1 MKNMIYERGN
11 NILKSSKIIAI
22 ALAAAITVSPFAGIA
37 STSVSASESSATIAS
52 KKADMKSQL
61 ADIVQQESEVSAKVA
76 ANQKEFT
83 QLKKDQVKLEKS
95 IEETKAAI
103 DKRKGKLEERARAM
117 QTSSATTSIVDS
129 VLEADS
135 ITDAAAAVIAYSK
148 FQSADVSIV
157 EAQQKDENKLAADNK
172 SLSAKIDNQRSV
184 IASSEVAAGKLAAQK
199 AEKEVLVA
207 KLAND
212 EKRAQKA
219 EKVAAELAAAA
230 AVQPIKTDVK
240 EVAKADEKTSTVAK
254 AETKTENV
262 VSVVNTSTN
271 KTDDTKKSENKPAK
285 ETTDNNAGSVVSG
298 VSGAIQEAYKYAGQA
313 YGGGAVPGNF
323 DCSGLVMYSYAKA
336 GISLPRTAAAQYGAT
351 TRISE
356 SQAQAGDLV
365 FFSDGGISHVG
376 IYLGGGQMFN
386 SQNNGIQTDNI
397 HGAYWGEHLA
407 GFGRIN

>member
-1 MKNMIYERGN
+1 MIYERGN

-157 EAQQKDENKLAADNK
+157 EAQQKDENKLAEDNK

-271 KTDDTKKSENKPAK
+271 KTDDTKKAENKPAK

>member
-1 MKNMIYERGN
+1 M
-11 NILKSSKIIAI
+11 KSSKIIAI

-271 KTDDTKKSENKPAK
+271 KTDDTKKAENKPAK

-298 VSGAIQEAYKYAGQA
+298 VSGAIQDAYKYAGQA

>member
-1 MKNMIYERGN
+1 M
-11 NILKSSKIIAI
+11 KSSKIIAI

-262 VSVVNTSTN
+262 VSVVNRSTN
-271 KTDDTKKSENKPAK
+271 KTDDTKKAENKPAK

>member
-1 MKNMIYERGN
+1 M
-11 NILKSSKIIAI
+11 KSSKIIAI

-95 IEETKAAI
+95 IEETKVAI

-240 EVAKADEKTSTVAK
+240 EVAKADEKTETSTVAK

-271 KTDDTKKSENKPAK
+271 KTDDTKKAENKPAK

>member
-1 MKNMIYERGN
+1 M
-11 NILKSSKIIAI
+11 KSSKIIAI

-240 EVAKADEKTSTVAK
+240 EVAKADEKTETSTVAK
-254 AETKTENV
+254 AETKTGNV

-271 KTDDTKKSENKPAK
+271 KTDDTKKAENKPAK

>member
-1 MKNMIYERGN
+1 M
-11 NILKSSKIIAI
+11 KSSKIIAI

-157 EAQQKDENKLAADNK
+157 EAQQKDENKLAEDNK

-240 EVAKADEKTSTVAK
+240 EVAKADEKTETSTVAK

-271 KTDDTKKSENKPAK
+271 KTDDTKKAENKPAK

>member
-1 MKNMIYERGN
+1 M
-11 NILKSSKIIAI
+11 KSSKIIAI

-271 KTDDTKKSENKPAK
+271 KTDDTKKTENKPAK

>member
-1 MKNMIYERGN
+1 M
-11 NILKSSKIIAI
+11 KSSKIIAI

-271 KTDDTKKSENKPAK
+271 KTDDTKKAENKPAK

>member
-1 MKNMIYERGN
+1 MIYERGN

-117 QTSSATTSIVDS
+117 QTSSATTSIVES

-271 KTDDTKKSENKPAK
+271 KTDDTKKAENKPAK

>member
-1 MKNMIYERGN
+1 MIYERGN

-212 EKRAQKA
+212 EKRAEKA

-271 KTDDTKKSENKPAK
+271 KTDDTKKAENKPAK

>member
-1 MKNMIYERGN
+1 M
-11 NILKSSKIIAI
+11 KSSKIIAI

-271 KTDDTKKSENKPAK
+271 KTDDTKKAENKPAK

-313 YGGGAVPGNF
+313 YGSGAVPGNF

>member
-1 MKNMIYERGN
+1 MIYERGN

-271 KTDDTKKSENKPAK
+271 KTDDTKKAENKPAK

>member
-1 MKNMIYERGN
+1 MIYERGN

-240 EVAKADEKTSTVAK
+240 EVAKADEKTETSTVAK

-271 KTDDTKKSENKPAK
+271 KTDDTKKAENKPAK

>member
-1 MKNMIYERGN
+1 MIYERGN

-254 AETKTENV
+254 TETKAENV

-271 KTDDTKKSENKPAK
+271 KTDDTKKAENKPAK

-313 YGGGAVPGNF
+313 YGSGAVPGNF

>member
-1 MKNMIYERGN
+1 M
-11 NILKSSKIIAI
+11 KSSKIIAI

>member
-1 MKNMIYERGN
+1 M
-11 NILKSSKIIAI
+11 KSSKIIAI

-129 VLEADS
+129 VLEADC

-212 EKRAQKA
+212 EKCAQKA

-271 KTDDTKKSENKPAK
+271 KTDDTKKAENKPAK

>member
-1 MKNMIYERGN
+1 M
-11 NILKSSKIIAI
+11 KSSKIIAI

-184 IASSEVAAGKLAAQK
+184 IASSEVAAGKLATQK

-271 KTDDTKKSENKPAK
+271 KTDDTKKAENKPAK

>member
-1 MKNMIYERGN
+1 MIYERGN

-271 KTDDTKKSENKPAK
+271 KTDDTKKTENKPAK

>member
-1 MKNMIYERGN
+1 M
-11 NILKSSKIIAI
+11 KSSKIIAI

-240 EVAKADEKTSTVAK
+240 EVAKADEKTETSTVAK

-271 KTDDTKKSENKPAK
+271 KTDDTKKAENKPAK

>member
-1 MKNMIYERGN
+1 M
-11 NILKSSKIIAI
+11 KSSKIIAI

-37 STSVSASESSATIAS
+37 STSVSASESSAKIAS
-52 KKADMKSQL
+52 EKADMKSQL

-271 KTDDTKKSENKPAK
+271 KTDDTKKAENKPAK

>member
-1 MKNMIYERGN
+1 M
-11 NILKSSKIIAI
+11 KSSKIIAI

-117 QTSSATTSIVDS
+117 QTSSATTSIVES

-212 EKRAQKA
+212 EKRAEKA

-240 EVAKADEKTSTVAK
+240 EVAKADEKTETKTVAK
-254 AETKTENV
+254 ADEKTKDV

-271 KTDDTKKSENKPAK
+271 KTDDTKKAENKPAK

-313 YGGGAVPGNF
+313 YGSGAVPGNF